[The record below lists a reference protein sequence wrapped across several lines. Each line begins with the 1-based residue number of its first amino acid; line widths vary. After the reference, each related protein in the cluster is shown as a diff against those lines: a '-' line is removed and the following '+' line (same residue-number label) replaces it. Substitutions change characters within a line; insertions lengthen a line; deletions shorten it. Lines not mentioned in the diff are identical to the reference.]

1 MMNKI
6 TRYFIGENDLDI
18 NYGTEIINLEI
29 DGDTC
34 SGNLLL
40 NVFSWATL
48 PSPEKICLPKKFVF
62 EMEFVQ
68 L

>member
-1 MMNKI
+1 MNKI
-6 TRYFIGENDLDI
+6 TRYFVGENDLDI

-29 DGDTC
+29 NGDMC

-40 NVFSWATL
+40 NVFSWATM
-48 PSPEKICLPKKFVF
+48 PSLERTYLPKKFIF
-62 EMEFVQ
+62 EMEFIK